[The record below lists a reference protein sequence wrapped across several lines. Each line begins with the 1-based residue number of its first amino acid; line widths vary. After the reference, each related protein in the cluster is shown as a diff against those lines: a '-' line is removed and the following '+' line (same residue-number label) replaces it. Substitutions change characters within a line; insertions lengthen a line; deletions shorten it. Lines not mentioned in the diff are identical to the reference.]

1 MPERAQGPRA
11 RDRSPNS
18 SENQGAAAKNC
29 DLKAGNPVPRRGVF
43 SMWRPC
49 RPPLAN
55 DEGAEAMNQQNNNQ
69 NPSQQQREQQ
79 QREQQN
85 QQNQGQKPGQPGQ
98 KPGGQHSDRDD
109 HNK

>member
-1 MPERAQGPRA
+1 MGGWPGESLRRTANAYLA
-11 RDRSPNS
+11 R
-18 SENQGAAAKNC
+18 Q
-29 DLKAGNPVPRRGVF
+29 GVF
-43 SMWRPC
+43 SVRRSC
-49 RPPLAN
+49 RPLLAN

-98 KPGGQHSDRDD
+98 KPGGQHSDKDD
-109 HNK
+109 HNRDNQKR